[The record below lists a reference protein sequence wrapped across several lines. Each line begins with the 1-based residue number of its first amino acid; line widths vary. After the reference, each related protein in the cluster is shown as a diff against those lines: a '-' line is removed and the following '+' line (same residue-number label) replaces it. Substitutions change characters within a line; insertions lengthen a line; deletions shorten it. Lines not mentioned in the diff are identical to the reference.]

1 MKVFQ
6 IVNGKCHW
14 HTPYENFGKTLNRY
28 PKSCVFVE
36 APDYVFEGW
45 GYRTKDD
52 EGNAVTG
59 DDRFVQPIPPE
70 GYIYD
75 EDTGRFVPEDEVA
88 NILHKAQLAK
98 QEENKT
104 LFAEFLAAHPL
115 LYVDGKYYG
124 VTMEDQTEIQLNMS
138 QYQLQV
144 GAGIENPTLE
154 WHAIQEGCQPWTFE
168 ELTALALTISNYIY
182 PWFRKMN
189 EYKTAIFAATTK
201 AEVNA
206 IELIYMTEAEILA
219 AAEVE
224 AEEANTNNDE
234 PVANEETPA
243 TEE

>member
-14 HTPYENFGKTLNRY
+14 HTPYENVGETLNRY

-88 NILHKAQLAK
+88 NILHKACFSPSPLYRWK
-98 QEENKT
+98 VLRCNNGRPDRNP
-104 LFAEFLAAHPL
+104 AE
-115 LYVDGKYYG
+115 YVS
-124 VTMEDQTEIQLNMS
+124 V
-138 QYQLQV
+138 
-144 GAGIENPTLE
+144 
-154 WHAIQEGCQPWTFE
+154 
-168 ELTALALTISNYIY
+168 
-182 PWFRKMN
+182 
-189 EYKTAIFAATTK
+189 
-201 AEVNA
+201 
-206 IELIYMTEAEILA
+206 
-219 AAEVE
+219 
-224 AEEANTNNDE
+224 
-234 PVANEETPA
+234 PA
-243 TEE
+243 SGWSGYRESYS